1 MADIYWEPYIP
12 SKPRSAHLSTPKIS
26 ISQKSGRIT
35 LNSAISQLLPDIYSY
50 KFAELSCGL
59 VDGKLQKIRL
69 QFTNEKNFKTIP
81 LSRKKTKGVY
91 SGGAVLHAK
100 ALVSSIYATYP
111 TLKSTSH
118 FLIDE
123 QSVSSHITPSLS
135 FDLVT
140 SLID

>member
-1 MADIYWEPYIP
+1 MTEINWEPYIP
-12 SKPRSAHLSTPKIS
+12 SKPHNTHQNTPKIS

-50 KFAELSCGL
+50 KFAEISCGS

-81 LSRKKTKGVY
+81 LSRKKTKDTY

-100 ALVSSIYATYP
+100 ALVNSIYTVYP
-111 TLKSTSH
+111 NLKSTSH
-118 FLIDE
+118 FLVNE
-123 QSVSSHITPSLS
+123 QAVSNRITPSLS